1 MRELNET
8 DKQLNHQRQ
17 LITALLQ
24 KTILEDEKLRNLVS
38 KEEGLIGRLNA
49 LANSDKQCKWVNSA
63 QIAFGTG
70 GLYATQ
76 NIKTELRV
84 NAHAYAKRNMM

>member
-49 LANSDKQCKWVNSA
+49 LANSD
-63 QIAFGTG
+63 
-70 GLYATQ
+70 
-76 NIKTELRV
+76 
-84 NAHAYAKRNMM
+84 